1 MKDIT
6 CLNNV
11 EVGMILQDKRKSRR
25 FVVIELNLNG
35 DDEYYSMVKVI
46 PEDTYIKNKGKTV
59 SENELDTVDWVEQ
72 YDFRNYIVCDD
83 VLQVHTEKTYSFK

>member
-6 CLNNV
+6 CLNNI

-35 DDEYYSMVKVI
+35 DDEYYSRVKVI
-46 PEDTYIKNKGKTV
+46 PEDTYIKNKGKTI
-59 SENELDTVDWVEQ
+59 SEKELDVVYWIEQ
-72 YDFRNYIVCDD
+72 YEFRDYIVCDD
-83 VLQVHTEKTYSFK
+83 VLEIHTERMYSFK